1 MMRKALGCFAFL
13 LFAAVLSAPPAA
25 AQVGVAGGFSQGR
38 THLVLTAGTGSA
50 FGEDYLVLGAG
61 ATYYLLD
68 GLGAGLH
75 YEYWS
80 GGDPD
85 LSKLTASLQYV
96 FHQVRPVK
104 PYVGGFYRRTNV
116 DTLPDLDSV
125 GARGGVYFASG
136 RNAHFGVGMVYE
148 SYLDCSKSTY
158 RSCDDTYAEVSLTFA
173 F

>member
-1 MMRKALGCFAFL
+1 MVRKTLAGLALAL
-13 LFAAVLSAPPAA
+13 AACSAA
-25 AQVGVAGGFSQGR
+25 AQVGVASGFSQGR
-38 THLVLTAGTGSA
+38 THFVVTAGSGSA
-50 FGEDYLVLGAG
+50 FGEDYVVLGVG

-85 LSKLTASLQYV
+85 LSKLTASVQYV

-104 PYVGGFYRRTNV
+104 PYVGGFFRRTNV
-116 DTLPDLDSV
+116 ERLPDLDSV
-125 GARGGVYFASG
+125 GARAGVYFNAG
-136 RNAHFGVGMVYE
+136 RNAYFGAGVVYE
-148 SYLDCSKSTY
+148 SYLDCEKSTY
-158 RSCDDTYAEVSLTFA
+158 RSCDDTYAEVSLTLA